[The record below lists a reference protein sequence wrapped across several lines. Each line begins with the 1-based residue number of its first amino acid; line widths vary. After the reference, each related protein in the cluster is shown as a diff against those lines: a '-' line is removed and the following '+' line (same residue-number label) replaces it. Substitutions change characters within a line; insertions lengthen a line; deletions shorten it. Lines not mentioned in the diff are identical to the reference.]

1 MKNVLVIYYTQ
12 TGQAKEAIDSIL
24 KPFNNNEFNVHY
36 LLVKPKKQFP
46 YPWKY
51 TEFFDIFPET
61 VQAKPCELEKIH
73 IDLSINYDLII
84 LAYQPWFLSVCVPIN
99 SFLKTEKANL
109 IFKNTPVVTVINCRN
124 MWISAQEKMK
134 GLLKNLNAN
143 LIGNITFVDKS
154 SNLTSL
160 VTVLAFILKGTKEKF
175 LGIFP
180 KYGVNTKDIE
190 DAPKFGKLI
199 ITHLKNNTLD
209 NLQTELVKNNAVN
222 IRGNIMLMEGR
233 GNLLFPLYANFIT
246 KKGNAGSKERKT
258 RVRIFGIVL
267 PLVILIASPI
277 ITIISRLAPLIAKNK
292 FQKQID
298 YYLQN
303 SLKEK

>member
-61 VQAKPCELEKIH
+61 VQAKPCELEEIH
-73 IDLSINYDLII
+73 IDTSITYDLII

-209 NLQTELVKNNAVN
+209 YLQTELVKNNAVN